1 MINFIVLITNTVCY
15 YLSVILINVD
25 GSSLYFL
32 LQSIYKKYYK
42 IFIDF
47 FIANPLL
54 VSWLICCVIV
64 LIGTSFTLTRK
75 VDSKKARKKKI

>member
-1 MINFIVLITNTVCY
+1 MIDFIVLITNMVCY

-32 LQSIYKKYYK
+32 LQALYKKYYK
-42 IFIDF
+42 IFIEF
-47 FIANPLL
+47 FIDNPLL
-54 VSWLICCVIV
+54 VSWLISSVIV
-64 LIGTSFTLTRK
+64 LIATSFTLTRK